1 MSKNQS
7 KVLGL
12 YAISLA
18 TNQKEILYLQVIT
31 CAEYEN
37 SLGLNIKNSNSHK
50 IATFLKLWEYNMS
63 FNQ

>member
-37 SLGLNIKNSNSHK
+37 SLGLNIKNSNHTK
-50 IATFLKLWEYNMS
+50 
-63 FNQ
+63 